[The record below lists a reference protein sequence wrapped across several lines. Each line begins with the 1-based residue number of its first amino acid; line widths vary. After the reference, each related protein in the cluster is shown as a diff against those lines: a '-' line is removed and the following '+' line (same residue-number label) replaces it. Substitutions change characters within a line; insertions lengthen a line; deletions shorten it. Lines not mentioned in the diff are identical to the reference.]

1 VKSPVYGNGNL
12 LSDGRNGLIDEGR
25 WVYLWDAENRLIQ
38 MESTAAAVTA
48 GMLYTKL
55 TFEYNWE
62 GKRVA
67 RHVWRGGNSGSPTFL
82 NSRRWLY
89 EGWNPV
95 VEFTGTSATAATGA
109 TAAALNRYTWG
120 LDLGD
125 AGEGIGRP
133 GHLLQRAG
141 GVGGLVLQTTI
152 SGGVM
157 ERPSYDGNGNIV
169 AWTKSNASAP
179 SSRREY
185 DAFGNVVMSEG
196 ASPSAFGFSTK
207 IEDAQ
212 TGLLY
217 YGYRYYDPVTGRWPS
232 RDPIGERGGV
242 NFYGFVANNGVD
254 SIDYL
259 GLEVILI
266 RVLSSEEKEG
276 GSGRAKWEQDKQ
288 LYNNIIESGN
298 KEIDEF
304 IASVEKVSDA
314 DWEKDKWKWTLN
326 PGNGNKGMAGFTI
339 DGDSKEEVLKIAK
352 KEKETRVIEYDGAI
366 NGLEG
371 FIKNAVAGAG
381 PYAKLIVMGHGM
393 GKDMWFGNG
402 TNPSLD
408 ALKKIC
414 SGASPQV
421 GANIVSCL
429 QDGSHYE
436 TVTLDPVPAQQV
448 RVSTCAAKLRLF
460 SANRYKLGGKVTPL
474 GIENE
479 AQKNEK

>member
-1 VKSPVYGNGNL
+1 MREFPGPPVYGEGNL
-12 LSDGRNGLIDEGR
+12 VSDVRNGLIDEGR

-48 GMLYTKL
+48 GMPYTKL

-169 AWTKSNASAP
+169 AWTKSNASTP
-179 SSRREY
+179 TSRREY

-217 YGYRYYDPVTGRWPS
+217 YGYRYYDPVTGRWQS
-232 RDPIGERGGV
+232 RDPIEERGGV
-242 NFYGFVANNGVD
+242 NLYGFALNDGVNRGD
-254 SIDYL
+254 IL
-259 GLEVILI
+259 GLLDWVFLQSAFGKDGKANDHNSIWTHLDSNNILDNHNNKIDSEGKEYDDDGFREDPKTGKSFVVAGETIQGFETAMSGLYHISSGCYCVTIDVEHVVKELNMILPVILDM
-266 RVLSSEEKEG
+266 
-276 GSGRAKWEQDKQ
+276 GSGAYDK
-288 LYNNIIESGN
+288 
-298 KEIDEF
+298 
-304 IASVEKVSDA
+304 IASHEVMYIQALCKRFDVIISAYNLLPQPFDSDYELA
-314 DWEKDKWKWTLN
+314 LI
-326 PGNGNKGMAGFTI
+326 KGR
-339 DGDSKEEVLKIAK
+339 EEERRLRGELGEALRR
-352 KEKETRVIEYDGAI
+352 E
-366 NGLEG
+366 
-371 FIKNAVAGAG
+371 
-381 PYAKLIVMGHGM
+381 MGHRKEDG
-393 GKDMWFGNG
+393 FG
-402 TNPSLD
+402 TPSVD
-408 ALKKIC
+408 EM
-414 SGASPQV
+414 P
-421 GANIVSCL
+421 NW
-429 QDGSHYE
+429 
-436 TVTLDPVPAQQV
+436 P
-448 RVSTCAAKLRLF
+448 
-460 SANRYKLGGKVTPL
+460 GKVPW
-474 GIENE
+474 
-479 AQKNEK
+479 